1 MKKFMKYR
9 LNSTRG
15 DSHTAGGHIRFL
27 HILAFARGADF
38 TEKEHAH
45 FDVCCDCR
53 LKLLNALRSGAPP
66 LLRTKTPKVA

>member
-9 LNSTRG
+9 VNSIRD
-15 DSHTAGGHIRFL
+15 DSHAAGGHIRFL

-38 TEKEHAH
+38 TEKENAH

-53 LKLLNALRSGAPP
+53 LMLLDALRNVAPQV
-66 LLRTKTPKVA
+66 TDTPRAA